1 MSGFEEL
8 QLAAGA
14 ASVLERWGWRPS
26 QTLAREA
33 VPTVA
38 RGHNLVAVTPPS
50 PAAAA
55 PVVAAFVQRLGP
67 DAQGLLVAPAAELA
81 LWGGIAQTIAAAT
94 GVRAETAASPA
105 RALRRLRSG
114 SLDLLITTPATVL
127 ALVERSALKPER
139 LTALFLAHPEQYVEH
154 AALAPLMQDAGREAQ
169 RIIVTSDATGTT
181 DLVERYARKALVVG
195 GAAGDTLP
203 APLGP
208 VRTAHVSWNG
218 RGAALADLLAQ
229 LDPETVTIWAADLS
243 DAEQIGRAVPVDGDG
258 IRLVTGS
265 PVAAD
270 LIIAWDLPSRATLA
284 ELMEAGETVL
294 LVPPGTESYAE
305 QIAQPQRPLRLTGV
319 VEALAQEAAADR
331 TAIQTE
337 LQAGA
342 IAPALFALAPLF
354 ERVDPVRV
362 SAALY
367 NLWQAATKTGGPHSG
382 GSTLVQDAGENR
394 ALAASRPRA
403 DGDSAN
409 AKTGPVSKIFVS
421 VGKRDGV
428 TPADIVGAL
437 TRELRIDRLWIG
449 RIELRDNFCLVELPA
464 NEAERIAQMLS
475 GITIRRVRV
484 SAKLD
489 KGGRP
494 GRSEGESSG
503 GGRGRDRGDRSDTR
517 RPRPRPRPDSESRY

>member
-26 QTLAREA
+26 QTLVREA

-67 DAQGLLVAPAAELA
+67 DAQGLLIAPPAELA
-81 LWGGIAQTIAAAT
+81 LWGGVAQTVAAAT

-139 LTALFLAHPEQYVEH
+139 LAALFLAHPEQYAEH

-169 RIIVTSDATGTT
+169 RILVTSDGLGTA

-195 GAAGDTLP
+195 GASGDSLP

-265 PVAAD
+265 PIAAD
-270 LIIAWDLPSRATLA
+270 LMVAWDLPSRATLA
-284 ELMEAGETVL
+284 ELMAAGETVL
-294 LVPPGTESYAE
+294 LVPPGTEAYAE

-319 VEALAQEAAADR
+319 ADALAQEAATDR
-331 TAIQTE
+331 AAIQAE
-337 LQAGA
+337 LQNGD
-342 IAPALFALAPLF
+342 IGSALFALAPLF

-367 NLWQAATKTGGPHSG
+367 NLWRTAAKAGGRDHA
-382 GSTLVQDAGENR
+382 GSTFVPDAGDHR
-394 ALAASRPRA
+394 ALAPHPRA
-403 DGDSAN
+403 EGESAN
-409 AKTGPVSKIFVS
+409 AKTGPVSKVFVS
-421 VGKRDGV
+421 IGKRDGV

-464 NEAERIAQMLS
+464 HEAERIAQMLS

-494 GRSEGESSG
+494 GRSEGEG
-503 GGRGRDRGDRSDTR
+503 ARGGRGERGDTR